1 MISSSWSHNRGR
13 PLSLVVVCSLSL
25 SLVFDFLEGSFLGES
40 LKLLPGKVV
49 AMRLDDISCPNFERR
64 KKRWDQSVEDL
75 VCLGSGEVRRLVRK
89 HSSSVRC

>member
-1 MISSSWSHNRGR
+1 MH
-13 PLSLVVVCSLSL
+13 
-25 SLVFDFLEGSFLGES
+25 FS

-49 AMRLDDISCPNFERR
+49 ATRMDDISWPNLERR

-89 HSSSVRC
+89 DSSAVRCWIRSDEEEEERESRCFLRKFAAVK